1 MGLMRQTS
9 RSPRNAKAA
18 KIAKKNC
25 LCGLGALGVLVV
37 GLAAQ
42 APATDA
48 ATVLAAT
55 RQALGGEQKL
65 AAVKTVLATGRTR
78 QVRGENLVPIE
89 FEIAME
95 LPERYVRKDE
105 IPAQESGPTLSG
117 FNGADLIQFPAPTAP
132 GAPAG
137 RGRDGGAPTP
147 PTPEQMDAARRTRLA
162 TVKQDFVRLT
172 LGMFATSYSSAP
184 LTFSYV
190 AKAEA
195 PEGKAD
201 VLAISG
207 PDNFAA
213 RLFINAET
221 HLPIMMTWT
230 QAGGPQRGRGGP
242 PPGREGGPPPGA
254 TPPQARGDAPVTPQ
268 RPPSPDASQPASAGQ
283 APAARGGG
291 PSPPESRL
299 FYADYRDVSGV
310 KLPFRLRRAL
320 GPDTI
325 EETTFDNFRINPKID
340 PKKFEIKK

>member
-1 MGLMRQTS
+1 VV
-9 RSPRNAKAA
+9 
-18 KIAKKNC
+18 
-25 LCGLGALGVLVV
+25 ALGTLP
-37 GLAAQ
+37 LAQ
-42 APATDA
+42 APATDAA

-55 RQALGGEQKL
+55 RQALGGDQKL

-95 LPERYVRKDE
+95 LPDRYVRKDE

-132 GAPAG
+132 GG
-137 RGRDGGAPTP
+137 RGAVVTPERGAGPGREGG
-147 PTPEQMDAARRTRLA
+147 PTPEQMEAARRTRLA

-207 PDNFAA
+207 PDNFSA

-221 HLPIMMTWT
+221 HLPIMMTWI

-268 RPPSPDASQPASAGQ
+268 RGSEP
-283 APAARGGG
+283 ARGGG
-291 PSPPESRL
+291 PAPPESRL

>member
-1 MGLMRQTS
+1 MSVMRE
-9 RSPRNAKAA
+9 
-18 KIAKKNC
+18 NC
-25 LCGLGALGVLVV
+25 LCGLGVLCVLVV
-37 GLAAQ
+37 VLGTLSRAQ
-42 APATDA
+42 APAADAA
-48 ATVLAAT
+48 ATVLTAT

-117 FNGADLIQFPAPTAP
+117 FNGAELIQFPAP

-201 VLAISG
+201 VLAVTG
-207 PDNFAA
+207 PDNFSA
-213 RLFINAET
+213 RLFVNADT
-221 HLPIMMTWT
+221 HVPIMMTWT
-230 QAGGPQRGRGGP
+230 QPAGPQRGRGGP
-242 PPGREGGPPPGA
+242 PPGREGPPAPAGPPPA
-254 TPPQARGDAPVTPQ
+254 T
-268 RPPSPDASQPASAGQ
+268 ASQAGPPPA
-283 APAARGGG
+283 
-291 PSPPESRL
+291 PPESRL
-299 FYADYRDVSGV
+299 FYADYRDVSGL

-320 GPDTI
+320 GADTI
-325 EETTFDNFRINPKID
+325 EETTFDNFKINPKID

>member
-1 MGLMRQTS
+1 
-9 RSPRNAKAA
+9 
-18 KIAKKNC
+18 
-25 LCGLGALGVLVV
+25 
-37 GLAAQ
+37 
-42 APATDA
+42 
-48 ATVLAAT
+48 
-55 RQALGGEQKL
+55 
-65 AAVKTVLATGRTR
+65 VKTVLATGRTR

-117 FNGADLIQFPAPTAP
+117 FNGADLIQFPAA

-137 RGRDGGAPTP
+137 RGRDGAPPAP
-147 PTPEQMDAARRTRLA
+147 PTPEQMEAARRTRLA

-207 PDNFAA
+207 PDNFSA

-230 QAGGPQRGRGGP
+230 QAGPARGMTRGGP
-242 PPGREGGPPPGA
+242 VA
-254 TPPQARGDAPVTPQ
+254 PQ

-291 PSPPESRL
+291 PPPPESRL

>member
-1 MGLMRQTS
+1 MGLMRHTS

-25 LCGLGALGVLVV
+25 LCGLGALGVLVG

-55 RQALGGEQKL
+55 RQPLGGEQKL

-95 LPERYVRKDE
+95 LPERYGRKDE
-105 IPAQESGPTLSG
+105 IPAQSRGPTLTG
-117 FNGADLIQFPAPTAP
+117 FNGAALIQCPAP

-137 RGRDGGAPTP
+137 RGRDGAPPAP
-147 PTPEQMDAARRTRLA
+147 PTPEQLEAARRTRLA

-172 LGMFATSYSSAP
+172 LGMFPTSYSSAP

-207 PDNFAA
+207 PDGFSA
-213 RLFINAET
+213 RLFINGGT

-242 PPGREGGPPPGA
+242 PSPPGGPAASPGQGAAGREGGPPPGA

-268 RPPSPDASQPASAGQ
+268 RGSEPG
-283 APAARGGG
+283 RGGG
-291 PSPPESRL
+291 PPPPPESRL